1 VHPQT
6 PFGKRHGRRAVR
18 RLHVLAGLVA
28 LVAPLL
34 AGAALGASAEATTA
48 IDTDTASARPSTA
61 AREPAQR
68 YITALVNKKLV
79 RKGRKVKISG
89 RVDAPGVP
97 ACAAGV
103 TLNVER
109 STHGAVYKVVGAVT
123 TDAVTGAYAVK
134 TVVKKKSR
142 FRISAPAT
150 DACVAAQSPPRT
162 VKIRPAN

>member
-1 VHPQT
+1 VIASRPR
-6 PFGKRHGRRAVR
+6 GAR
-18 RLHVLAGLVA
+18 RLRFLAGLVA

-34 AGAALGASAEATTA
+34 AGAVIGAA
-48 IDTDTASARPSTA
+48 DTASAQPSTA

-68 YITALVNKKLV
+68 YITALVNKKAV

-103 TLNVER
+103 VLNVER
-109 STHGAVYKVVGAVT
+109 STRGAIYRVIDHVT
-123 TDAVTGAYAVK
+123 TDAVTGSYAVRER
-134 TVVKKKSR
+134 VRKKSR

-150 DACVAAQSPPRT
+150 DACVGAQSPPRT
-162 VKIRPAN
+162 VSIISAN

>member
-1 VHPQT
+1 VHPHT
-6 PFGKRHGRRAVR
+6 PSSNGNGGGAVR
-18 RLHVLAGLVA
+18 RLRVLAGLVA
-28 LVAPLL
+28 LIAPLF
-34 AGAALGASAEATTA
+34 AGAAAGAAATA
-48 IDTDTASARPSTA
+48 ATDTASARASTA

-79 RKGRKVKISG
+79 RKGRKVRISG

-103 TLNVER
+103 MLNVER
-109 STHGAVYKVVGAVT
+109 STRGAVYKVVGTVT
-123 TDAVTGAYAVK
+123 TDAVTGAYSVR

-162 VKIRPAN
+162 VKIIPAN